1 MTEGKNKVAIAN
13 QLATSTAETN
23 KLKLELNKITKDS
36 ASFVQLQTRLSE
48 VNKGIQRAAEV
59 ASKSDKDALFFANQR
74 LDTAKQNKGPDSD
87 EYKNAL
93 STVNDL
99 KGRQKALYDVMVADY
114 LEQRKMILAKMCG
127 TGSGFK
133 KGSL

>member
-1 MTEGKNKVAIAN
+1 
-13 QLATSTAETN
+13 
-23 KLKLELNKITKDS
+23 
-36 ASFVQLQTRLSE
+36 
-48 VNKGIQRAAEV
+48 
-59 ASKSDKDALFFANQR
+59 LFFANQR

-114 LEQRKMILAKMCG
+114 LEQRKMILAKMDG

-133 KGSL
+133 KGSLKTL